1 MEPRRSTCPTRYY
14 VRICDYYNL
23 HTVAILHVQKS
34 RMCIIAHC
42 TLEQLTTMKLLD
54 SATNQTEWEG
64 VHLPV
69 WLMHQVRVT
78 EPTYIYLKNTIDNF
92 SPIYEFVL
100 NLGKIELS
108 LRFDLEH
115 QGDFRTS
122 WMSCRCPIDEQPT
135 YGTLVQLRKVAKASF
150 PNQGADRY

>member
-1 MEPRRSTCPTRYY
+1 
-14 VRICDYYNL
+14 
-23 HTVAILHVQKS
+23 
-34 RMCIIAHC
+34 
-42 TLEQLTTMKLLD
+42 MKLLD

-100 NLGKIELS
+100 N
-108 LRFDLEH
+108 
-115 QGDFRTS
+115 
-122 WMSCRCPIDEQPT
+122 
-135 YGTLVQLRKVAKASF
+135 
-150 PNQGADRY
+150 

>member
-1 MEPRRSTCPTRYY
+1 MYVKELEFVITRKDHLKAAITWNRDVEHVQLDTRCY
-14 VRICDYYNL
+14 VRTYDL
-23 HTVAILHVQKS
+23 QSAHTVAILHVQKS

-69 WLMHQVRVT
+69 WLMHQVRGT

-100 NLGKIELS
+100 N
-108 LRFDLEH
+108 
-115 QGDFRTS
+115 
-122 WMSCRCPIDEQPT
+122 
-135 YGTLVQLRKVAKASF
+135 
-150 PNQGADRY
+150 